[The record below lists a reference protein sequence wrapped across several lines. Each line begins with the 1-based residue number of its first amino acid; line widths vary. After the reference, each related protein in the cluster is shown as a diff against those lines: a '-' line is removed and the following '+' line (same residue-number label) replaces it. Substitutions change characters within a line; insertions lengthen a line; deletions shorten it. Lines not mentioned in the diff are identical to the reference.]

1 MAPEADTC
9 VRQEYPFLLTYP
21 FQLIAIILVTHGQL
35 NRHHHHKEQSSSIS
49 LLGLAGSAKVKVM
62 CCSWWWQPS
71 SINFHL
77 TSLCMLLQTP
87 YDPLGNENL
96 KEAGFFMIFVV
107 VVVIIILF
115 LDEAGHE
122 SEDNHPLW
130 ALSLKFWAK
139 DHSGGKVN
147 SLILSELPPHLL
159 LEPLY
164 FFPSLGSSLAM
175 AIAWLVKS
183 GSNFS
188 IWTALRV
195 FHLLISLPPN
205 HPCSSPASLIMLMC
219 CQACSISP
227 TAKRQLQ

>member
-9 VRQEYPFLLTYP
+9 VRQEYLFFLTYP
-21 FQLIAIILVTHGQL
+21 FQLITIIPVTHGQL
-35 NRHHHHKEQSSSIS
+35 NRHHHHKEQSSSIF

-77 TSLCMLLQTP
+77 TSLCMFLQTP
-87 YDPLGNENL
+87 YDFLGTGNL
-96 KEAGFFMIFVV
+96 KEAGFFMIFFCCYCFRSGWGWIWKWGQPSTSSTVTVV
-107 VVVIIILF
+107 
-115 LDEAGHE
+115 
-122 SEDNHPLW
+122 
-130 ALSLKFWAK
+130 WAK
-139 DHSGGKVN
+139 DHFGGKVN
-147 SLILSELPPHLL
+147 SFLILSELPPHLL

-164 FFPSLGSSLAM
+164 YFSSLGSRLAM